1 MKKRGQKQSLK
12 KMARFLLPYKRQ
24 LATVGIL
31 MVFLACFDLSLPLF
45 NAYAID
51 HFIVPL
57 QSGGLPVFALCYVG
71 VVLLSAACTWIFV
84 EQSTEIEMKVG
95 RDLKRVCF
103 VHLQRLGA
111 DYYNKTSVGYILSR
125 VMSDTSQISAVIAWS
140 AVDMLWAAAYS
151 VGVLVSLFVLNA
163 TLGLF
168 VLCALPVLVAI
179 TVFFQKRIFRV
190 GRDVRHQNALIS
202 SGFSEGITGA
212 VTAKTLVIEKENYQ
226 EFQTVTAAYKKK
238 AVYSAMLSGIYTP
251 LAVFITSITAALI
264 LRQGGIYVE
273 FMGMPLGTL
282 SAGLAYASGLI
293 DPVMNLARIIS
304 EGASALVNVER
315 VHTLLTEP
323 ELITD
328 SEAVQAHYGT
338 PLAPKEE
345 NYPPM
350 RGEVEF
356 RDVSFRYPDGD
367 DYVLEHFN
375 LKVPAGTTVA
385 IVGET
390 GAGKSTLVNLVCRFF
405 EPTSGQLLIDGEDY
419 RARGQNW
426 LHHGIGYVL
435 QTPHLL
441 SGTILDNLRYAAE
454 DLPDEELKR
463 RASLVYAD
471 RVADS
476 LPGGWNTQVG
486 EGGELL
492 SSGQRQIISFARA
505 VVKNPSILILDEAT
519 SSIDTQTEALITT
532 ATREI
537 LKGRTSFVIA
547 HRLSTIR
554 LADLI
559 LVVQDGK
566 IVERGTHDQL
576 MQSEGAYYQL
586 YTLQFR
592 SEKRSHHEE

>member
-1 MKKRGQKQSLK
+1 M
-12 KMARFLLPYKRQ
+12 
-24 LATVGIL
+24 
-31 MVFLACFDLSLPLF
+31 
-45 NAYAID
+45 
-51 HFIVPL
+51 
-57 QSGGLPVFALCYVG
+57 
-71 VVLLSAACTWIFV
+71 
-84 EQSTEIEMKVG
+84 
-95 RDLKRVCF
+95 
-103 VHLQRLGA
+103 
-111 DYYNKTSVGYILSR
+111 
-125 VMSDTSQISAVIAWS
+125 
-140 AVDMLWAAAYS
+140 
-151 VGVLVSLFVLNA
+151 
-163 TLGLF
+163 
-168 VLCALPVLVAI
+168 
-179 TVFFQKRIFRV
+179 
-190 GRDVRHQNALIS
+190 
-202 SGFSEGITGA
+202 
-212 VTAKTLVIEKENYQ
+212 
-226 EFQTVTAAYKKK
+226 
-238 AVYSAMLSGIYTP
+238 
-251 LAVFITSITAALI
+251 
-264 LRQGGIYVE
+264 
-273 FMGMPLGTL
+273 
-282 SAGLAYASGLI
+282 
-293 DPVMNLARIIS
+293 
-304 EGASALVNVER
+304 
-315 VHTLLTEP
+315 
-323 ELITD
+323 
-328 SEAVQAHYGT
+328 
-338 PLAPKEE
+338 
-345 NYPPM
+345 
-350 RGEVEF
+350 
-356 RDVSFRYPDGD
+356 
-367 DYVLEHFN
+367 
-375 LKVPAGTTVA
+375 
-385 IVGET
+385 
-390 GAGKSTLVNLVCRFF
+390 
-405 EPTSGQLLIDGEDY
+405 
-419 RARGQNW
+419 
-426 LHHGIGYVL
+426 L

>member
-1 MKKRGQKQSLK
+1 MKQGGHLHALK
-12 KMARFLLPYKRQ
+12 EMSRFLRPYKRQ
-24 LATVGIL
+24 LTTVGIL
-31 MVFLACFDLSLPLF
+31 MLLLAGFDLSLPLF

-57 QSGGLPVFALCYVG
+57 QAGGVTAFAVSYVG
-71 VVLLSAACTWIFV
+71 VVLLSAVGTWIFV

-95 RDLKRVCF
+95 RDLKRACF
-103 VHLQRLGA
+103 VRLQNLGA

-151 VGVLVSLFVLNA
+151 VGVLFALFALNTA
-163 TLGLF
+163 LGLL
-168 VLCALPVLVAI
+168 VLCALPVLVLI

-190 GRDVRHQNALIS
+190 GKEVRHQNALIS

-212 VTAKTLVIEKENYQ
+212 VTAKTLVIEKENYE
-226 EFQTVTAAYKKK
+226 EFQTITAAYKKK
-238 AVYSAMLSGIYTP
+238 AVHSAILSGIYTP
-251 LAVFITSITAALI
+251 LAVFITSVTAALI

-273 FMGMPLGTL
+273 IMGMPLGTL

-323 ELITD
+323 LLVAD
-328 SEAVQAHYGT
+328 SKEVQQHYGT

-345 NYPPM
+345 NYPSM

-356 RDVSFRYPDGD
+356 RDVSFRYPDGEEN
-367 DYVLEHFN
+367 VLEHFN

-390 GAGKSTLVNLVCRFF
+390 GAGKSTLVNLICRFF

-419 RARGQNW
+419 RNRGQNW

-441 SGTILDNLRYAAE
+441 SGSILDNLRYSAGE
-454 DLPDEELKR
+454 LSDEELKR
-463 RASLVYAD
+463 RATLVYAN

-476 LPGGWNTQVG
+476 LQHGWDTQVG

-505 VVKNPSILILDEAT
+505 VVKNPAILILDEAT
-519 SSIDTQTEALITT
+519 SSIDTETEAMITT

-566 IVERGTHDQL
+566 IVEQGTHRQL
-576 MQSEGAYYQL
+576 MEQAGAYYKL

-592 SEKRSHHEE
+592 SEKGVADEK